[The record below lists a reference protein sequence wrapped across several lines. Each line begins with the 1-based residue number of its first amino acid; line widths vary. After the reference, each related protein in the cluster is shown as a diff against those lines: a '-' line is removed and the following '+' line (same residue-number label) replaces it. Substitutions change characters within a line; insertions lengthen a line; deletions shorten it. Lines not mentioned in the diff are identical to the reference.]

1 MRRKEIE
8 RQFQVYNASIEFD
21 GEVHSA
27 SYYIENN
34 VIHANI
40 GGRMIMTVLGS
51 NPGSQTV
58 KALLLAHLLQA
69 KRKLPHR
76 TQREVPGRDQ
86 NPRGQI

>member
-1 MRRKEIE
+1 MERR
-8 RQFQVYNASIEFD
+8 FQVYDVSVEFE
-21 GEVHSA
+21 GNVHSA

-69 KRKLPHR
+69 RRNLRHR
-76 TQREVPGRDQ
+76 TLWEGQGRDQ

>member
-1 MRRKEIE
+1 MERR
-8 RQFQVYNASIEFD
+8 FQVYDVSVEFE

-27 SYYIENN
+27 SYYIEND

-58 KALLLAHLLQA
+58 RALLLAHLLQA
-69 KRKLPHR
+69 KRKLRHR
-76 TQREVPGRDQ
+76 AQWEVPGRDQ

>member
-1 MRRKEIE
+1 ME
-8 RQFQVYNASIEFD
+8 RQFQVYDAAVEFD
-21 GEVHSA
+21 GEVHTA

-69 KRKLPHR
+69 KRKLRHR
-76 TQREVPGRDQ
+76 AQWEVPGRDR